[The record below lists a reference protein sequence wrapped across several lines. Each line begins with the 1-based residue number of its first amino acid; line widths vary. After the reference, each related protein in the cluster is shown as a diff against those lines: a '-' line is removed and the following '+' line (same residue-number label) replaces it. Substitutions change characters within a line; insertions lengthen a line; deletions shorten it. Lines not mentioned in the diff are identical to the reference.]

1 MFRRMK
7 AGRRSALA
15 RCLALLFLLAFP
27 LLPAARATSVVPPE
41 FERLVTGSDYVVR
54 AVVEDV
60 RSVYRDGPQGR
71 VIVSFVK
78 LRVTENV
85 VGEPPAVFEL
95 EMLGGRIGDDEMH
108 IVGAPRFRVGDEDIL
123 FISGNGRTFYPLY
136 ALMHG
141 RYPVRRD
148 AKSGREYVA
157 RSNAVPLQSVR
168 EVSLPMS
175 TGPVAALQQRAVD
188 PAAAL
193 SPADFIAQIKAV
205 AQEAEQHAK

>member
-1 MFRRMK
+1 MN

-15 RCLALLFLLAFP
+15 RLLALFLPFAFLF
-27 LLPAARATSVVPPE
+27 LPAARATSVVPPE
-41 FERLVTGSDYVVR
+41 FEQLVTGSDYVVR
-54 AVVEDV
+54 AVVENI
-60 RSVYRDGPQGR
+60 RSIYRDGPQGR
-71 VIVSFVK
+71 VIVSFVR

-95 EMLGGRIGDDEMH
+95 ELLGGRIGDDEMH

-136 ALMHG
+136 AMMHG

-168 EVSLPMS
+168 EVSLPMT
-175 TGPVAALQQRAVD
+175 TGGAASLQLRAVD
-188 PAAAL
+188 PAIAL
-193 SPADFIAQIKAV
+193 SPADFIARIKAV